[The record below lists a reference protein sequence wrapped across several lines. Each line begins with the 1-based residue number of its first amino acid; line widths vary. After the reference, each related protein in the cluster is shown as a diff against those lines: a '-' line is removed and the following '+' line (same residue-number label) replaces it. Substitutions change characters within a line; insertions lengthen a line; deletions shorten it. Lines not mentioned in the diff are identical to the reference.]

1 MKRVSPVLVG
11 ASVLLAVASWPFL
24 ATGSADSEE
33 QLQTDPAAVT
43 IRVMQSGFGPAELAS
58 IGSSA
63 SEVDSALFILGT
75 DTELFDALDGIDS
88 QIAALD
94 REIRD
99 LRAELRD
106 DPDPRPQ
113 ARSVLDQR
121 LAARRVLI
129 ADRRQRMGSVREAM
143 LATRTCS
150 LAAAERIVT
159 PGKLAA
165 PWRASSND
173 SARQGRLADALR
185 QLASAHERGENV
197 PSDANTLVNQ
207 ERARPD
213 TARALFDYEQN
224 LLAIEAVFA
233 DAVSRR

>member
-1 MKRVSPVLVG
+1 MKRVSPVLIG
-11 ASVLLAVASWPFL
+11 ASVLFAVASWSFL

-33 QLQTDPAAVT
+33 QLRADPAAVT
-43 IRVMQSGFGPAELAS
+43 IRVIQAGFGPAELAS
-58 IGSSA
+58 IGPSA
-63 SEVDSALFILGT
+63 SAVDSALSILGT

-159 PGKLAA
+159 PGPLTA

-173 SARQGRLADALR
+173 TAQRGRLADALR
-185 QLASAHERGENV
+185 LLASAAERGDAV
-197 PSDANTLVNQ
+197 PPDANALVNQ

-213 TARALFDYEQN
+213 TARALADYEQN
-224 LLAIEAVFA
+224 LLAIQAVFA
-233 DAVSRR
+233 EAVAGM